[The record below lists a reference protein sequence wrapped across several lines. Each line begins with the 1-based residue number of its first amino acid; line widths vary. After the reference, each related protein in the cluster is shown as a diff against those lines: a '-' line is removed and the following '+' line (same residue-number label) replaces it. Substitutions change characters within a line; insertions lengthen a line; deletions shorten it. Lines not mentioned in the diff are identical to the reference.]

1 MTKNKTELTDQ
12 INDEEEL
19 FDKQNDRLKILKKE
33 LKEKNKELDLREQLL
48 KNQLDSITEEYESL
62 EKKKIYSLNEE
73 KSENQQEILEIAL
86 EKKQELK
93 EAETELSE
101 AKEEYSQASIFLNS
115 LKNQEIK
122 NNDLIELGENAVK
135 VKFGEIGG
143 LEDKINRLENDLQSL
158 EKPGI
163 ETPKIIGQINK
174 AQQNLRDE
182 ATKIEQDGLNEI
194 EKLTRQRDALKE
206 SVLKQENL
214 IKEQRNKLD
223 ILYMQFDKLQ
233 NEPKLPDKQKVFKD
247 TPENPDK
254 EDSYAR
260 IVENIRQRKH
270 ANQLK
275 RQNKE
280 IEPPKGPSLAEE
292 LKIVQLDKAELLKIA
307 KEAAIHG
314 ENNPQLF
321 KKLEESLGDDKNL
334 NAEIILEATKNLNF
348 DDNKTNNYIFNKFN
362 NLYNEKVRG
371 QDNKP
376 KLEEFDKIFE
386 KLPPKDLGKLLFRE
400 NYSKQPLQAL
410 VKNQH
415 LSKLEKATSVLQ
427 ANVQKND
434 SSLLVLS
441 SQERATAVNNLRDNL
456 SLKQMS
462 KVVATME
469 GYEDYSQKNWLS
481 KALSK
486 FVDTVRRKF
495 SALKT
500 QGVEKGIQELL
511 QKGAGIETKEIAGKK
526 VHDVKQPKQKV
537 GHSRR

>member
-12 INDEEEL
+12 INYEEEL
-19 FDKQNDRLKILKKE
+19 LAKQNDRLKILKKE
-33 LKEKNKELDLREQLL
+33 LKEKNKELDLREQLV

-62 EKKKIYSLNEE
+62 EKKKNDSLNEE
-73 KSENQQEILEIAL
+73 KSKNQQEFLKIAL

-101 AKEEYSQASIFLNS
+101 AKEEYSQATIFLNS

-135 VKFGEIGG
+135 VKFGEIGA
-143 LEDKINRLENDLQSL
+143 LEDKINTLENDLQSL

-174 AQQNLRDE
+174 TQQNLRDE

-194 EKLTRQRDALKE
+194 EKLTHQRDALKE

-223 ILYMQFDKLQ
+223 ILYKQFDELPKEQLSIPKPP
-233 NEPKLPDKQKVFKD
+233 EPPLVQPNKK
-247 TPENPDK
+247 
-254 EDSYAR
+254 DSYAR

-280 IEPPKGPSLAEE
+280 IEPPKGPSLAEQ
-292 LKIVQLDKAELLKIA
+292 LKEFGISENLNFHEKLEEKPVIVKQTEPITQAPKKPPFVQLDKAKLLKIA

-334 NAEIILEATKNLNF
+334 NAEIILEATKNLN
-348 DDNKTNNYIFNKFN
+348 
-362 NLYNEKVRG
+362 L
-371 QDNKP
+371 
-376 KLEEFDKIFE
+376 
-386 KLPPKDLGKLLFRE
+386 
-400 NYSKQPLQAL
+400 
-410 VKNQH
+410 
-415 LSKLEKATSVLQ
+415 
-427 ANVQKND
+427 
-434 SSLLVLS
+434 
-441 SQERATAVNNLRDNL
+441 
-456 SLKQMS
+456 
-462 KVVATME
+462 
-469 GYEDYSQKNWLS
+469 
-481 KALSK
+481 
-486 FVDTVRRKF
+486 
-495 SALKT
+495 
-500 QGVEKGIQELL
+500 
-511 QKGAGIETKEIAGKK
+511 
-526 VHDVKQPKQKV
+526 
-537 GHSRR
+537 